1 LEKPRLAPRR
11 RKCCGMVKCKK
22 AASREA
28 AFSNKTNINEK
39 FFKRRV
45 NFYVLYRLLLID
57 RHSMPKKEVILV
69 KNIFKLFVVLLTVV
83 ILLSGCAEEEI
94 PAGLESQV
102 WEIAPALDYGILEYE
117 PLEVLPYYSGRCE
130 FTSKNAWAET
140 DMGYYYANSPYLY
153 YADKVDLNKWV
164 PVCNQ
169 PNCNHI
175 TQSRCAAKVYLPRFV
190 IHDGRIYHEAF
201 GGTYPNPANPK
212 GDNGLVLVSMTINGD
227 DKKVAYSLADAVS
240 SGEGSASTR
249 LSEQCWMYYAE
260 DLNPDGTYAVKLF
273 CIDDSGMRLL
283 FEKHYDQEAM
293 DEIDKNKYSN
303 ISGELF
309 GERYYRYQALVP
321 DRWFKMEADGYRYLD
336 ASLVS
341 PYGGYIAGTTLR
353 TFRPNDGYYD
363 IDIETKE
370 EIKLIDN
377 RLQDSE
383 SVILL
388 PNCII
393 ESTLF
398 NDDYEGQQA
407 MTIFDGKTWHN
418 VELPNELKQVVGANA
433 FSVETVTSDSII
445 FSVNEMDLGTSQHG
459 KVLYSISLKEEQ
471 WILKYLTT
479 ITSISGN

>member
-1 LEKPRLAPRR
+1 
-11 RKCCGMVKCKK
+11 M
-22 AASREA
+22 
-28 AFSNKTNINEK
+28 
-39 FFKRRV
+39 
-45 NFYVLYRLLLID
+45 
-57 RHSMPKKEVILV
+57 

-102 WEIAPALDYGILEYE
+102 WETAPALAYGVLEFE

-175 TQSRCAAKVYLPRFV
+175 TQSRCAAKVYLPCFV
-190 IHDGRIYHEAF
+190 IHDGRIYHETF
-201 GGTYPNPANPK
+201 GGIYPPPANPK
-212 GDNGLVLVSMTINGD
+212 GDNGLVLVSMTVNGG
-227 DKKVAYSLADAVS
+227 DKKVAYSLADAIS

-260 DLNPDGTYAVKLF
+260 KLNPDGTYTVKLY

-283 FEKHYDQEAM
+283 FEKQHDQEA
-293 DEIDKNKYSN
+293 IDKINKDKFRF

-309 GERYYRYQALVP
+309 GDGHQYYRYQALVP
-321 DRWFKMEADGYRYLD
+321 DQWFKIEADGYRYLD
-336 ASLVS
+336 ASLIS
-341 PYGGYIAGTTLR
+341 SYGGYIAGTTLR

-363 IDIETKE
+363 IDTESKE
-370 EIKLIDN
+370 EVKLTDN

-407 MTIFDGKTWHN
+407 MTIFDGKTWN
-418 VELPNELKQVVGANA
+418 DVELPNELKQVVGANS

-445 FSVNEMDLGTSQHG
+445 ISVNEMDLGASQQG
-459 KVLYSISLKEEQ
+459 RVLYSISLKEKQ

-479 ITSISGN
+479 ITQITGN